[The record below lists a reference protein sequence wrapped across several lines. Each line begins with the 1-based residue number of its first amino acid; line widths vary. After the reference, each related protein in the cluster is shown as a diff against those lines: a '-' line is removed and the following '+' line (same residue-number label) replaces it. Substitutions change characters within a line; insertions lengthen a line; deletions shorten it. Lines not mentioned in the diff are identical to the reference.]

1 MIESFEYCYPYVL
14 KACRKKLP
22 VNISECNEVIKTHK
36 KDKALEDV
44 IQEAVNMEVGDTV
57 ERDHDDQADTVV
69 IIPPQE
75 AALPGHSGEQRDV
88 VTLAKHGHPVERGEQ
103 RERDGLEVS
112 ILASEQRDAATDRKT
127 QKVG

>member
-1 MIESFEYCYPYVL
+1 MIASFEYCYPFVL
-14 KACRKKLP
+14 KACRIKLP

-44 IQEAVNMEVGDTV
+44 VQEAVNVEVGDTV
-57 ERDHDDQADTVV
+57 EGDHDDQADTVMV
-69 IIPPQE
+69 IPPQE
-75 AALPGHSGEQRDV
+75 AALPGHGGEQGDV

-103 RERDGLEVS
+103 RERDGLEIS
-112 ILASEQRDAATDRKT
+112 ILASEERDAATDREA